1 MRVPLVSLRL
11 TGFPLLALFV
21 VCLMRPIAAQDVSH
35 FDIVTRR
42 GSDRVEVRTEEYGV
56 LLWVQSPSGISDMVV
71 TRKREQ
77 WPDVVKL
84 RLQLKGLEKLQVI
97 SGDLSLGAR
106 VNSSQVSAGHKAG
119 SGKVDCHCWKDVGKK
134 EQRLAVD
141 SRYWLPIKRVEGL
154 DSKMKDSAKTR
165 DFEITLPKTLLEE
178 NPKAITVKWI
188 DFYR

>member
-1 MRVPLVSLRL
+1 MRVPLVPLRL

-21 VCLMRPIAAQDVSH
+21 VCFMRPIAAQDVSH
-35 FDIVTRR
+35 FDVVTRR

-71 TRKREQ
+71 TRKREH

-106 VNSSQVSAGHKAG
+106 VNSSQASAGHKAG
-119 SGKVDCHCWKDVGKK
+119 SGKVDYHCWKDVGKK

-154 DSKMKDSAKTR
+154 VSNMNASGKKR

-178 NPKAITVKWI
+178 NPKEITVKWI